1 MGLHRDWIGG
11 GSDDPLHRIRVF
23 AGTYAMINYRQIGML
38 GGLVVILLIAF
49 LVRVHDIGGQS
60 LWHDE
65 GNTYVQTTR
74 TFAEIA
80 DNASR
85 DIHPPLYYWL
95 ITIWTRFMG
104 DSETGLRSLSL
115 FASLITVAVT
125 YAIGKRLFGI
135 IPAVFA
141 MIFISLNTF
150 SIYYAQEA
158 RMYALLALLGALA
171 MWLFIQF
178 IMPVRT
184 AFLPSTSEN
193 LDALLRVRTDTQ
205 SDNLIPQRGEGEKI
219 NSPHEKNPLSIME
232 RGFRGEVIFLALIN
246 TIGLYTHYSYP
257 LIMLTQGILAI
268 LWFSAD
274 ALRIIREKTSFAPL
288 FRHIGMYIA
297 LNIVT
302 IILFL
307 PQLPTALNQLGGWG
321 QADALLSP
329 QVAIGTI
336 LAYLSIGITLGTGLH
351 IAIVFFLLF
360 ALLQL
365 PDEPRRMWWK
375 VGLPA
380 GWVALSVGIFLALGL
395 YREANLKF
403 LLPAQ
408 VGFALWMGRGVW
420 EVWTL
425 KPRRDNRNLEY
436 IPKLAAGVGFLS
448 VMVVF
453 INGISPLYR
462 DFRRDDYRQIA
473 TIIMTDE
480 REGDAIILSAPNQ
493 AEVFRYYYAGNIPIY
508 ELPRGLGG
516 DDVATADE
524 MTLIINQHKRIF
536 GVFWAQ
542 SERDPNNIVEGMLDS
557 LTYEAD
563 GTWYGGVRL
572 VRYVMPI
579 EFADVTNID
588 IRFGD
593 HIHLVSYALSTDR
606 LIEGDVVQILLQW
619 RADALIETRYKV
631 FIQLLDDM
639 GYVVSQRD
647 AEPSAWNR
655 PTITWEIG
663 EIITDQHALIIPNDL
678 TTSHYT
684 LMVGLYNADN
694 PQARLPV
701 NTSDYFILAEFTL
714 Q

>member
-1 MGLHRDWIGG
+1 
-11 GSDDPLHRIRVF
+11 
-23 AGTYAMINYRQIGML
+23 MIKYRQIGIL
-38 GGLVVILLIAF
+38 GGLVMILLIAF
-49 LVRVHDIGGQS
+49 LLRVHDIGGQS

-95 ITIWTRFMG
+95 ITVWTRFMG
-104 DSETGLRSLSL
+104 SSETGLRSLSL

-125 YAIGKRLFGI
+125 YTLGKRLFGI

-158 RMYALLALLGALA
+158 RMYALLAMLGALA
-171 MWLFIQF
+171 MWVFIK
-178 IMPVRT
+178 IMNIHPVRAQHVAPLQT
-184 AFLPSTSEN
+184 PDGTNS
-193 LDALLRVRTDTQ
+193 LDAMYRVPTVMW
-205 SDNLIPQRGEGEKI
+205 II
-219 NSPHEKNPLSIME
+219 A
-232 RGFRGEVIFLALIN
+232 LALIN

-257 LIMLTQGILAI
+257 LVMLTQGILAI
-268 LWFSAD
+268 LWFGAD
-274 ALRIIREKTSFAPL
+274 GLRIIREKTSFAPL

-321 QADALLSP
+321 QADVLLSP
-329 QVAIGTI
+329 QVAIGKI
-336 LAYLSIGITLGTGLH
+336 VAYLSVGITLGTGLH

-365 PDEPRRMWWK
+365 PNEPRRMWWK

-473 TIIMTDE
+473 TIIMTDA
-480 REGDAIILSAPNQ
+480 RDGDAIILSAPNQ
-493 AEVFRYYYAGNIPIY
+493 AEVFRYYYTGDIPIY
-508 ELPRGLGG
+508 ELPHGLGG

-524 MTLIINQHKRIF
+524 MTMIINQHKRVF

-579 EFADVTNID
+579 EFSDVTDMD
-588 IRFGD
+588 IQFGD

-619 RADALIETRYKV
+619 RSDALIETRYKV
-631 FIQLLDDM
+631 FIQLLDDT
-639 GYVVSQRD
+639 GYVVTQRD

-678 TTSHYT
+678 TASHYT
-684 LMVGLYNADN
+684 LIVGLYNADN